1 MAIHD
6 DQGGPVF
13 GLQKIDAGIRKRVE
27 IVSVV
32 YVSDVPA
39 IPEKP
44 FADIFSERNISRTI
58 ERHAIVVVDPAQIR
72 EFQMS
77 GERRCFGAHAFHH
90 VAIAAHGIDV
100 VIENLKA
107 GAVVVSCQPVRSDG
121 HSHAVSHALAER
133 SGCGLDAR
141 GNSVFRVPRSAAIDL
156 AKPLNI
162 V

>member
-77 GERRCFGAHAFHH
+77 GERRRLGAYAFHH

-107 GAVVVSCQPVRSDG
+107 GAVVVSCKQVG
-121 HSHAVSHALAER
+121 TVAHSTLVSTAWP
-133 SGCGLDAR
+133 SGPGLGFMPA
-141 GNSVFRVPRSAAIDL
+141 G
-156 AKPLNI
+156 
-162 V
+162 